1 MTAKI
6 RNIKKKDLTAK
17 GLAKIERSN
26 FDANFKAFPERFDA
40 FPNFERASRFL
51 ACFIF
56 LLSFPSQENS
66 LGVRVYP
73 RPLMKL

>member
-1 MTAKI
+1 M
-6 RNIKKKDLTAK
+6 
-17 GLAKIERSN
+17 ERRG
-26 FDANFKAFPERFDA
+26 FVAAFKTFPVPLDT